1 MDEICILKISWSLG
15 KSLGQL
21 NWWEASCVVFRLACS
36 VVKNRFSKFFYLCEQ
51 RGQVFSFLSLLVL
64 NVPLWLCYR
73 KCHIYSIPG
82 VIVIAFFLSRFGFFV
97 IVFFSWFVKKEF
109 YIMNIFTKI
118 NFAHKI
124 SIMYDIKR
132 IFTKSAWLVLFM
144 AGFVYNRYGP
154 H

>member
-82 VIVIAFFLSRFGFFV
+82 VIVIAFFYPDL
-97 IVFFSWFVKKEF
+97 VFSSSYSFMICEKGILHYEYFHQNQFCAQDFNYVLHKMNF
-109 YIMNIFTKI
+109 Y
-118 NFAHKI
+118 
-124 SIMYDIKR
+124 
-132 IFTKSAWLVLFM
+132 
-144 AGFVYNRYGP
+144 
-154 H
+154 